1 MGSSRRADSSSPR
14 GRRSPATVP
23 SFRYS
28 DQAEP
33 EIYPRATHSMSI
45 RSHRRTYTARP
56 SRSACERNGSG
67 NFEISVSTRWFGTI
81 CAVCANQ
88 KFESCVST
96 LPLSG
101 IGVGSTTSN
110 AERRSL
116 ATITRC
122 SSPASYTSRTLPSRS
137 STAPCTLDLV
147 TVSCMTASLP
157 MLDSRSFRQHRAQL
171 LAPLGR
177 DVARDLRGEA
187 AVLLGVVEDAALLGR
202 HLPQRRLQLGIENGD
217 LEQAARAALGL
228 EGEPPHRLVRV
239 RVAVL
244 REEHVERLG
253 DDPAARGREVRA
265 QAVLVDADALERIRE
280 AAGGVRDR
288 RDDLADE
295 ALRRRV
301 RQVALVLADRVHVR
315 RDDPRRHRL
324 PEALHVLEG
333 HRVALVRHRRA
344 ADLVRG
350 ERLRDLPDLAAL
362 QVPQVVRALGH
373 DPERRDRVVDEIGPA
388 LRRDDLRR
396 VRRRPQLQRT
406 QEAALELARLAGQEA
421 ERVVR
426 ADGAGEL
433 ARQRACGVTELQ
445 GALSE
450 ARDIFGELETNGD
463 RLGVP
468 PVRAADLPGLG
479 LRLGDLDAHRH
490 RTREPRHDDL
500 LDALAVTKRVRGV
513 DDVVRRRAEVDE
525 PLRVVRDLRLDDVD
539 QGAHVVARLRLLLR
553 DLRRHD
559 LVARLLDRIGD
570 ALGAEPGLRH
580 RARER
585 ALDAGLVADRRLF
598 REVRVEL
605 AVQLRVTAVEAVIER
620 RDRVEAR
627 VEGALAHED
636 RTFAAIASRI
646 ARSRAARSVSQS
658 ARISA
663 ARMPAFAAPA
673 SPSATVATGTPRG
686 ICAVDSSASSPPA
699 TAFGATSG
707 TPITGS
713 VTSAA
718 MLPARCAAPPAAAM
732 TTLIPRPSRP
742 IAHSCSASG
751 VRCAEST
758 RVSDSTPSA
767 FSVSSATSI
776 VARSDAEPM
785 TMATRALI

>member
-1 MGSSRRADSSSPR
+1 
-14 GRRSPATVP
+14 
-23 SFRYS
+23 
-28 DQAEP
+28 
-33 EIYPRATHSMSI
+33 MSI

-67 NFEISVSTRWFGTI
+67 NFARSVSTRWFGTI

-88 KFESCVST
+88 KFESCVRT

-116 ATITRC
+116 ATITRW
-122 SSPASYTSRTLPSRS
+122 SAPASYTSRTLPSRKR
-137 STAPCTLDLV
+137 TAPCTLDLV

-177 DVARDLRGEA
+177 DVACDLRREA
-187 AVLLGVVEDAALLGR
+187 AVLLGVVEDAALLGG
-202 HLPQRRLQLGIENGD
+202 HLPERRLQLRVEDGD

-228 EGEPPHRLVRV
+228 ESEPPHRLVRV
-239 RVAVL
+239 RVPVL

-253 DDPAARGREVRA
+253 DDPATRGREVRA
-265 QAVLVDADALERIRE
+265 QPVLVHADALEGICEPAR
-280 AAGGVRDR
+280 AVRDR
-288 RDDLADE
+288 RDHLADE

-301 RQVALVLADRVHVR
+301 REVALVLADLVHVR
-315 RDDPRRHRL
+315 GDDPRRHRL

-333 HRVALVRHRRA
+333 DRVALVRHRRA

-350 ERLRDLPDLAAL
+350 ERLRDLADLAAL

-373 DPERRDRVVDEIGPA
+373 DPERRDGVVDEVRPA
-388 LRRDDLRR
+388 LRWDDLRR
-396 VRRRPQLQRT
+396 VRSGPQLQRA
-406 QEAALELARLAGQEA
+406 QEAALELARLAGEEA
-421 ERVVR
+421 ERVVG
-426 ADGAGEL
+426 ADGTGEL
-433 ARQRACGVTELQ
+433 ARQRACGVTELH
-445 GALSE
+445 GALPE
-450 ARDIFGELETNGD
+450 ARDVLGELKTDGD
-463 RLGVP
+463 RLGMP
-468 PVRAADLPGLG
+468 PVRAADLPRLG
-479 LRLGDLDAHRH
+479 FRLGDLDAHRD
-490 RTREPRHDDL
+490 RAREAWHDDL
-500 LDALAVTKRVRGV
+500 LDALAVAQRIGGV

-525 PLRVVRDLRLDDVD
+525 PLRVIRDLRSDDVH

-553 DLRRHD
+553 DLGGDD
-559 LVARLLDRIGD
+559 LVARRLDRVGD
-570 ALGAEPGLRH
+570 AFRAEPGLRH
-580 RARER
+580 RPRER
-585 ALDAGLVADRRLF
+585 ALDAGLVADRRLL

-605 AVQLRVTAVEAVIER
+605 AVELRVTAVEAVVER

-627 VEGALAHED
+627 VEGPLAHED

-658 ARISA
+658 ASISA

-673 SPSATVATGTPRG
+673 SPIATVATGTPRG

-707 TPITGS
+707 TPMTGI

-718 MLPARCAAPPAAAM
+718 RLPARCAAPPAAAM
-732 TTLIPRPSRP
+732 TTLTPRPSRP

-751 VRCAEST
+751 VRCAERT

-767 FSVSSATSI
+767 VSVSSAASI
-776 VARSDAEPM
+776 VARSEADPM
-785 TMATRALI
+785 TIATRALISSPIPARLRLRRLSGALRLGRAKPSLA